1 MVNRPYSSD
10 SGLVIE
16 PAISGDSDVV
26 TVVLGAIRDALGLDL
41 EAVPAEQFPQRN
53 LAHAVGQVAVQFVLC
68 YSLAPVHE
76 CQYERE
82 ERAPAAN
89 SGQLLGS

>member
-1 MVNRPYSSD
+1 
-10 SGLVIE
+10 
-16 PAISGDSDVV
+16 
-26 TVVLGAIRDALGLDL
+26 
-41 EAVPAEQFPQRN
+41 
-53 LAHAVGQVAVQFVLC
+53 VQFVLC